1 VPSKDPE
8 TQKDVVKTDKSGDRA
23 GVEKLT
29 ILHKHRSSLADTM
42 HFRRPV
48 APASSVNADIVG
60 TSTLHSATLP
70 KQESSTA
77 TSKGYTFREGSEATH
92 CCSINISSSTMFF
105 LETFALT
112 SSVGERV
119 RYVGQAQPSAAIP
132 RYRLF
137 YYHPNLVA

>member
-1 VPSKDPE
+1 MPSKDAE
-8 TQKDVVKTDKSGDRA
+8 TQKDVVKTDKSGDKA
-23 GVEKLT
+23 GVDKLT

-77 TSKGYTFREGSEATH
+77 TSKGYTFREGSGAAQ
-92 CCSINISSSTMFF
+92 CYLINISSSTMFC
-105 LETFALT
+105 LEVITL
-112 SSVGERV
+112 SH
-119 RYVGQAQPSAAIP
+119 
-132 RYRLF
+132 L
-137 YYHPNLVA
+137 L